1 MSLKT
6 FSFSNPRV
14 RVFGIVLVAV
24 LASILMIKQSAQK
37 DEPPV
42 SSQEVVSPAPMPG
55 KSAKPVI
62 PEKPK
67 TVASETILP
76 YKSQHGPLPATL
88 EGTIMR
94 QSLAVDEAGNLR
106 ISSDIQRIFDFFLSA
121 IEQEDLSVILLRI
134 SEYLEYYLDPPALDQ
149 ALGIMEQYVA
159 FKKALFEFELE
170 RTESIRALTESPSGL
185 TGDSYIALLEEQ
197 LAAQKDLRSLHL
209 DPQVHEAF
217 YADEEIYDDYSLARM
232 KVQADKTLSEID
244 KQARLAEIDAQAP
257 PELVESRKEAQLT
270 DILKQKTT
278 ALKASG
284 ADASE
289 IKALRTDMLGPE
301 AAERFEIL
309 DQERAQWQQRVD
321 DYLAQKQG
329 ILATE
334 GLTEEARLEQINQLR
349 KSRFDEREQIRVS
362 VYEKRAETVK

>member
-1 MSLKT
+1 M
-6 FSFSNPRV
+6 
-14 RVFGIVLVAV
+14 LVAI
-24 LASILMIKQSAQK
+24 LASILVLK
-37 DEPPV
+37 DNFQQEEASRKPQEADLMPPI
-42 SSQEVVSPAPMPG
+42 PG
-55 KSAKPVI
+55 KSDKSSV

-76 YKSQHGPLPATL
+76 YKSQHGPMPATL

-94 QSLAVDEAGNLR
+94 QSLAVDDAGNLR

-134 SEYLEYYLDPPALDQ
+134 TEYLDYYLDPPALDQ
-149 ALGIMEQYVA
+149 ALAIMDQYVA

-170 RTESIRALTESPSGL
+170 RTESLKALIESPAGL

-197 LAAQKDLRSLHL
+197 LSAQKDLRSLHL

-217 YADEEIYDDYSLARM
+217 YVDEEIYDEYSLARM
-232 KVQADKTLSEID
+232 KVQADKTLSETD
-244 KQARLAEIDAQAP
+244 KQAKLAEIDAHAP
-257 PELVESRKEAQLT
+257 PELVESRKESQLT

-278 ALKASG
+278 ALKAEG

-301 AAERFEIL
+301 AAERFEVL

-321 DYLAQKQG
+321 DYLVQRQR
-329 ILATE
+329 ILSAE
-334 GLTEEARLEQINQLR
+334 GLSDLARLEQINQLR
-349 KSRFDEREQIRVS
+349 KSLFDEREQIRVS
-362 VYEKRAETVK
+362 VYEKRADSVK